1 MQIFVKR
8 LFPFSPERGSQPGRF
23 RQKERTG
30 PQWTK
35 TGLDFPFK
43 TNYAKGGNIFIKLF
57 LKFFTIMKKNL
68 YIFRHGQTDFNLHN
82 IWQGCQC
89 NPDLNETGRRQA
101 YELGQKLLPLNL
113 EVIYASPLKRALQ
126 TAEIA
131 AGQMK
136 PTPKIEIIPNLREGN
151 FGLAEGSRIGKLMRD
166 CPELTEQIVN
176 PTKETWDKAFPGR
189 DSESKHEIFD
199 RVIGALGEIV
209 LYPGDNIGI
218 SAHGGVL
225 SALACGLELSDVDCE
240 NCAVLHLTYDKATRT
255 FARAE

>member
-1 MQIFVKR
+1 
-8 LFPFSPERGSQPGRF
+8 
-23 RQKERTG
+23 
-30 PQWTK
+30 
-35 TGLDFPFK
+35 
-43 TNYAKGGNIFIKLF
+43 
-57 LKFFTIMKKNL
+57 MKKNL

-166 CPELTEQIVN
+166 CPN
-176 PTKETWDKAFPGR
+176 
-189 DSESKHEIFD
+189 
-199 RVIGALGEIV
+199 
-209 LYPGDNIGI
+209 
-218 SAHGGVL
+218 
-225 SALACGLELSDVDCE
+225 
-240 NCAVLHLTYDKATRT
+240 
-255 FARAE
+255 

>member
-1 MQIFVKR
+1 
-8 LFPFSPERGSQPGRF
+8 
-23 RQKERTG
+23 
-30 PQWTK
+30 
-35 TGLDFPFK
+35 
-43 TNYAKGGNIFIKLF
+43 
-57 LKFFTIMKKNL
+57 MKKNL

-82 IWQGCQC
+82 IWQGCQY
-89 NPDLNETGRRQA
+89 NPELNETGRRQT
-101 YELGQKLLPLNL
+101 YELGHKLLPLNL
-113 EVIYASPLKRALQ
+113 EVIYTSPLKRALQ

-131 AGQMK
+131 AKQME

-189 DSESKHEIFD
+189 DSESKHKIFD
-199 RVIGALGEIV
+199 RVIGAFGEIV

-225 SALACGLELSDVDCE
+225 SALACGLELPNVDYE
-240 NCAVLHLTYDKATRT
+240 NCAVLHLTYDTDART